1 MSLKKL
7 FLASAAFTLALAAV
21 SSPASSTPDCPPP
34 HQYSGTCITVIAW
47 AKDPQTGLCCQ
58 YPTPCSAPDGWEI
71 FYGPNCT
78 NPEIEG
84 L

>member
-1 MSLKKL
+1 MKFRKL
-7 FLASAAFTLALAAV
+7 CMVSAAFALAAAAHV
-21 SSPASSTPDCPPP
+21 GTASSTGCPPP
-34 HQYSGTCITVIAW
+34 QPYEGVCIQVVVW
-47 AKDPQTGLCCQ
+47 AKDPATGICCQ
-58 YPTPCSAPDGWEI
+58 YGNPCSAPAGWEI

>member
-7 FLASAAFTLALAAV
+7 FLASAAFTLVLAAY
-21 SSPASSTPDCPPP
+21 SSPASSTSCPPP
-34 HQYSGTCITVIAW
+34 RPYNDVCITVIVW
-47 AKDPQTGLCCQ
+47 AKDPQSGICCQ

>member
-1 MSLKKL
+1 MKL
-7 FLASAAFTLALAAV
+7 RTLWMVSAAFALAAAAHV
-21 SSPASSTPDCPPP
+21 GTASSTGCPPP
-34 HQYSGTCITVIAW
+34 QSYEGVCATVIVW
-47 AKDPQTGLCCQ
+47 AKAPGSDLCCQ